1 MPKKREPKSFLM
13 SLALLGTG
21 AIETLEEVDKG
32 TPLLSAIGAAVENTR
47 IRGRAMKRAGK
58 AAAREIRERSRDEQ
72 D

>member
-1 MPKKREPKSFLM
+1 MAKREPKSFLM
-13 SLALLGTG
+13 SLALLGSG
-21 AIETLEEVDKG
+21 AIEAVEEVEKG

-58 AAAREIRERSRDEQ
+58 TAAREIRERNRDGE